1 MKWHDSCSCHKKP
14 SSQNIFSELFVPIVE
29 INSPYGY
36 NIKKLPI
43 PQRRDFMIEQLIA
56 EATECDFKV
65 ALEIKKPKSWLK
77 SVSAFSNG
85 IGGTLFFGVSDDREP
100 IGLPDVQK
108 DAEAISR
115 LIKERITPLPQF
127 ILKPLQEDGKNLL
140 ALEVSPGR
148 STPYYYKADGVMEAY
163 IRVGNESVI
172 APDYIVNE
180 LILKGTNQS
189 FDTLTTE
196 AVKKDYSFTLL
207 EATYLERTGLRFEPS
222 DYVSFGLADKNG
234 FLTNAGKLMT
244 DQHTVYNSRMFCTRW
259 NGLEK
264 GSIFDDAL
272 DDKEYEGNLIYLLK
286 SGSEFIR
293 NNSKVR
299 FVKEAQYR
307 VDKPDYAERAVTEAL
322 VNALIHR
329 DYIVLGSEVHIDMF
343 DDRVEITSPGGMFG
357 GGSIQEYD
365 IYSIRSMRRNPVIAD
380 LFHRMKYME
389 RRGSGLRKIVSETEK
404 LPGYTEAYKPEF
416 SSTATDF
423 RVILK
428 NVNYHHGPSIIETTH
443 DKTYDA
449 THDATH
455 DKILAFCIE
464 PHSKLEIAEHCGYK
478 NTKNFTQKYLRPLL
492 NNGTL
497 KMTLPDKPKSKHQK
511 YITVRSE

>member
-1 MKWHDSCSCHKKP
+1 
-14 SSQNIFSELFVPIVE
+14 
-29 INSPYGY
+29 
-36 NIKKLPI
+36 
-43 PQRRDFMIEQLIA
+43 MIEQLIA

-65 ALEIKKPKSWLK
+65 ALETKKPKSWLK

-100 IGLPDVQK
+100 IGLSDVQK

-234 FLTNAGKLMT
+234 VLTNAGKLMT

-329 DYIVLGSEVHIDMF
+329 DYIVLGSEIHIDMF